1 MSFPFVRSEH
11 AEPVAPALAA
21 AVRDADLGL
30 ARGLVEVSEPSAR
43 WAGAFT
49 ALAAALLPTRPP
61 QALALEHIGSTAVP
75 GLPAKAI
82 LDVAVAEEPAASPGP
97 VHDWLMRQGF
107 LYRGEPGEERPD
119 RMYAL
124 ELEPGTRLVNVHVV
138 DHGGPLWR
146 RYLAF
151 RDHLRADPADREEYG
166 ALKRQL
172 AVRHP
177 EDRLAY
183 VAAKGAFI
191 VPRHDPPAGVRVRD
205 DELRPGDVRGPS
217 GEVLRPSRAGW

>member
-1 MSFPFVRSEH
+1 MSFPFVRSEQ

-30 ARGLVEVSEPSAR
+30 ARGVVELAEPSPR
-43 WAGAFT
+43 WGEAFA
-49 ALAAALLPTRPP
+49 ALAAALLPTAPP
-61 QALALEHIGSTAVP
+61 EALALEHIGSTAVP

-82 LDVAVAEEPAASPGP
+82 LDVAVAEAPRAHPGP
-97 VHDWLMRQGF
+97 VHDWLMSHGF
-107 LYRGEPGEERPD
+107 LYRGEPGEQRPD

-124 ELEPGTRLVNVHVV
+124 ELAPGLRLVNLHVV
-138 DHGGPLWR
+138 EHDGPLWR

-151 RDHLRADPADREEYG
+151 RDHLRADAADREAYG
-166 ALKRQL
+166 SLKRQL
-172 AVRHP
+172 AGRHP

-191 VPRHDPPAGVRVRD
+191 VPRHDPPAAG
-205 DELRPGDVRGPS
+205 
-217 GEVLRPSRAGW
+217 RAGSGAPRPPRTGS